1 MPNACC
7 VSNDG
12 NLILVGMQNGCWKI
26 VDIET
31 MLTID
36 ENHDLNDSI
45 SDIQAGPSMM
55 CFFSTQCLLFSH
67 GGLYRWRENS
77 LPFFYTLDK

>member
-45 SDIQAGPSMM
+45 SDIQAGPSM
-55 CFFSTQCLLFSH
+55 T
-67 GGLYRWRENS
+67 WV
-77 LPFFYTLDK
+77 FFYAIAAYVHYLADIGLVQ

>member
-26 VDIET
+26 VDIES

-55 CFFSTQCLLFSH
+55 CVFMWQHVYYLADSIGEVL
-67 GGLYRWRENS
+67 
-77 LPFFYTLDK
+77 K

>member
-45 SDIQAGPSMM
+45 SDIQAGPSMTCFLCGNM
-55 CFFSTQCLLFSH
+55 CTIYS
-67 GGLYRWRENS
+67 GN
-77 LPFFYTLDK
+77 

>member
-26 VDIET
+26 VDIES

-45 SDIQAGPSMM
+45 GDIQAGPSMM
-55 CFFSTQCLLFSH
+55 GFFL
-67 GGLYRWRENS
+67 RM
-77 LPFFYTLDK
+77 LP

>member
-1 MPNACC
+1 
-7 VSNDG
+7 
-12 NLILVGMQNGCWKI
+12 MQNGCWKI

-55 CFFSTQCLLFSH
+55 CFFFYAIAAYVYYLADI
-67 GGLYRWRENS
+67 GLV
-77 LPFFYTLDK
+77 LD